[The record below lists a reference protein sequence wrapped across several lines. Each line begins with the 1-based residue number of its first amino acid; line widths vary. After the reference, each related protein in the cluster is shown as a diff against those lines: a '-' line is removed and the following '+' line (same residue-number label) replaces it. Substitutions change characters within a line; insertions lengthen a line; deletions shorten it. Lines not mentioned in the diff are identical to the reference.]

1 TTQTGVERRRS
12 APEGCGEP
20 LETHERAR
28 VANSA
33 FGKRSRGGA
42 AFARTYQGSRAAPH
56 GGVQGAR
63 TGRERGSRC
72 PHRCTP
78 ARGTLLYQ
86 PRSTRSAR
94 KAVGHNRCRQT
105 DRTMIRNESRD
116 GCHLLKFL

>member
-1 TTQTGVERRRS
+1 GKHPHQTQQTGRGGDRAAPFASDLRAHSSPRSSVRRLVRAPARRGATTQTGVERRRS

-63 TGRERGSRC
+63 TGRE
-72 PHRCTP
+72 
-78 ARGTLLYQ
+78 
-86 PRSTRSAR
+86 
-94 KAVGHNRCRQT
+94 
-105 DRTMIRNESRD
+105 
-116 GCHLLKFL
+116 